1 MGNTR
6 HLHRVAASLLAAA
19 GLVASSSAAL
29 AQASKQE
36 YPIPTN
42 PSEDLTA
49 IERLF
54 SPPKPPPL
62 TAFPELR
69 EQWKDT
75 PAFLRDS
82 KVNIEARSYFRD
94 SVTNAPAGSTIA
106 QAWAS
111 GGSVAAET
119 GKLFD
124 LVTLGAVLYTS
135 FPVVAPP
142 QYGNTGLLLPDQQGY
157 AVFGQLY
164 AQAHLFDTHKVT
176 VGRYLYNTP
185 FMGPHDNRMSPQT
198 FSGYTLIGTF
208 GGGDGG
214 GNSDGPNFLYGVGY
228 IDAIKQ
234 RDSLVFQSMAS
245 AAGVPTSN
253 AGLGFAGGL
262 LTWGGASIGAIN
274 YYAQDL
280 LNIFYTEG
288 KYGVSLG
295 GGFNIMGAAQFVAQN
310 STGQALMNGGTPF
323 ATNQFGAKVDLG
335 FDTGILTL
343 GYSVVNPGFTIQT
356 PWSASPFYTDA
367 LIQGFLR
374 AGEQAVMIGLSH
386 TLKRIGLP
394 DVALAAHFFN
404 GWTSAPAAGAPVVES
419 EWDFHIDWRPSH
431 KPLQGLW
438 LRTQYGRSSTWQA
451 GTVTNVEEL
460 RVVLNF
466 DLKMY

>member
-1 MGNTR
+1 ML
-6 HLHRVAASLLAAA
+6 LHRTAVSSLAAA
-19 GLVASSSAAL
+19 GLATAMLGLSNGAL

-36 YPIPTN
+36 YPIPTD
-42 PSEDLTA
+42 PSQDLTA
-49 IERLF
+49 IERIF
-54 SPPKPPPL
+54 TRPTPPPL

-69 EQWKDT
+69 EKWKDT

-82 KVNIEARSYFRD
+82 RINVEARSYFRD
-94 SVTNAPAGSTIA
+94 GVNVPGSTNIE

-111 GGSVAAET
+111 GGSINAET

-124 LVTLGAVLYTS
+124 LVSLGAALYTS
-135 FPVVAPP
+135 FPVIAPS
-142 QYGNTGLLLPDQQGY
+142 QYGNTGLLLPDQKGY
-157 AVFGQLY
+157 AVFGELY
-164 AQAHLFDTHKVT
+164 AQAHLFETHKVT

-208 GGGDGG
+208 GGGDK
-214 GNSDGPNFLYGVGY
+214 DGPTFLYGAGY

-234 RDSLVFQSMAS
+234 RDSYSFQSMAS

-262 LTWGGASIGAIN
+262 LNWGDVSIGAIN

-288 KYGVSLG
+288 KYGKNLG
-295 GGFNIMGAAQFVAQN
+295 GGFSFMGAAQFVAQN
-310 STGQALMNGGTPF
+310 STGQALMNGGRPF
-323 ATNQFGAKVDLG
+323 ATNQFGAKVELG
-335 FDTGILTL
+335 YDTGIVTV
-343 GYSVVNPGFTIQT
+343 GYSVVNPDLAIQI
-356 PWSASPFYTDA
+356 PWSASPFYTYA

-374 AGEQAVMIGLSH
+374 AGEQAVMVGLSQ
-386 TLKRIGLP
+386 TLKPVGLP
-394 DVALAAHFFN
+394 DIAVAAHFFN
-404 GWTSAPAAGAPVVES
+404 GWTSATAAGAPLVES
-419 EWDFHIDWRPSH
+419 EWDFHIDWRPGH

-438 LRTQYGRSSTWQA
+438 FRTQYGRSTMWQG
-451 GTVTNVEEL
+451 GTITNSEEL
-460 RVVLNF
+460 RIVLNY